1 MKGKTVLITGASSG
15 IGFQAAKLIAQKGA
29 TVFVV
34 ARNESKAQK
43 TVAELQQIVPD
54 ATIKGLH
61 ADLSSLEAVRKLAA
75 DFKTQ
80 SDQLDV
86 LLNNAGLVVNEH
98 QLSADG
104 YELQFAVNHLAP
116 FLLTHLLID
125 LIKAAPQG
133 RVVNVSS
140 AAHFQG
146 KLSLQRAKG
155 PQESYK
161 GMAAYA
167 QSKLCNVLFT
177 RRLAKAMEGT
187 KVTTNCLHPG
197 VVKTQIGNR
206 PDSILSTIWTIM
218 KPFMRSEEAG
228 AGTSVFLATDPSL
241 ETVTGKYFDQNQK
254 EKTASEIALDDTVAE
269 ELWMYSMDAVGLASA

>member
-1 MKGKTVLITGASSG
+1 MNDKTVLITGASSG
-15 IGFQAAKLIAQKGA
+15 IGFQAAKLIAKKGA
-29 TVFVV
+29 KVVVV
-34 ARNESKAQK
+34 ARNEAKAQK
-43 TVAELQQIVPD
+43 TVTELQKLVPD
-54 ATIKGLH
+54 GNFAGLH
-61 ADLSSLEAVRKLAA
+61 ADFSKLDEVRQLAA
-75 DFKTQ
+75 DFKAQ
-80 SDQLDV
+80 SKQLDV
-86 LLNNAGLVVNEH
+86 LLNNAGLVVAEH

-125 LIKAAPQG
+125 LLKASPQG

-140 AAHFQG
+140 AAHYSG
-146 KLSLQRAKG
+146 KLSLQRVKG

-187 KVTTNCLHPG
+187 KVTTNALHPG
-197 VVKTQIGNR
+197 VVKTSIGNR
-206 PDSILSTIWTIM
+206 PSSMLSTVWTIM

-228 AGTSVFLATDPSL
+228 AGTSVYLSTDPAL
-241 ETVTGKYFDQNQK
+241 DQVTGKFFDQNQK
-254 EKTASEIALDDTVAE
+254 EKKASPIALDDTVAE
-269 ELWMYSMDAVGLASA
+269 ELWMYSMEAVGLV